1 MAQGFIAS
9 WMNRYNRFY
18 RFITHHADS
27 SKARLGLYLFSALES
42 IIIPI
47 PTDPLLAV
55 CVLAR
60 PKSWIKIAGLTALAS
75 VIGGGIGW
83 AIGAGLSSSLE
94 ALFAALPASI
104 AGPEKFQQVS
114 DAYQR
119 LGLLLVLVGAFTPL
133 PYKVIAVSAGLFGY
147 GLVPFLLLSV
157 IGRTAR
163 FMIVAGMARW
173 HRNPRRLILLLS
185 LLLVAFGAGFYLL
198 R

>member
-1 MAQGFIAS
+1 MD
-9 WMNRYNRFY
+9 RYNRFY

-60 PKSWIKIAGLTALAS
+60 PKGWIKIAGLTALAS

-94 ALFAALPASI
+94 ALF

-185 LLLVAFGAGFYLL
+185 LLLIAFGTGFYLL
-198 R
+198 H

>member
-9 WMNRYNRFY
+9 WMDRYNRFY
-18 RFITHHADS
+18 IFIIHHADS

-94 ALFAALPASI
+94 ALF

-185 LLLVAFGAGFYLL
+185 LLLIAFGTGFYLL
-198 R
+198 H